1 MTTVP
6 AEPREDLDLA
16 ALLELALGAA
26 TEAGRLLTD
35 DRPADLRVAATKST
49 SVDVVTEMDVRAERL
64 LVDRLL
70 GARPGD
76 AVLGEEGG
84 ERAGTSGVRWVL
96 DPIDGTTNYLY
107 DQPAWAVSVAAEL
120 DGVAVVGVVHAP
132 ALGET
137 YTAVRGGGAWLNG
150 RRLSVNTGVP
160 LDHALVATGFGYDAA
175 GRGRQGQVL
184 QEVVSRVRDVRRLGS
199 AAYDLCCVAAG
210 RADAYYERYTNR
222 WDVAAAG
229 LVAEEAGAVVQ
240 DLHGGPP
247 SRALVL
253 ACAPDLLEPVASMLR
268 ELRAD
273 ED

>member
-1 MTTVP
+1 MTALP
-6 AEPREDLDLA
+6 AELRDDVDLA

-26 TEAGRLLTD
+26 TEAGRLLTEE
-35 DRPADLRVAATKST
+35 RPAELGVETKST
-49 SVDVVTEMDVRAERL
+49 SVDVVTEMDLRAERL

-107 DQPAWAVSVAAEL
+107 GLPVWAVSVAGEA

-137 YTAVRGGGAWLNG
+137 YTAVRGGGAWSNG
-150 RRLSVNTGVP
+150 RRLAVNTGVA
-160 LDHALVATGFGYDAA
+160 LEQALVGTGFGYDAA
-175 GRGRQGQVL
+175 GRGRQGEVL
-184 QEVVSRVRDVRRLGS
+184 QRVVSRVRDVRRLGS
-199 AAYDLCCVAAG
+199 AAYELCCVAAG
-210 RADAYYERYTNR
+210 RTDAYYERYTNR

-240 DLHGGPP
+240 DLRGGPP
-247 SRALVL
+247 SHALAL
-253 ACAPDLLEPVASMLR
+253 ACAPDLLGPFTSMLR
-268 ELRAD
+268 EFRAD